1 MSYPDAFVRQQ
12 WLESTKNRELR
23 DAQNFRGVPGGDV
36 GARLASQQGV
46 RGAPIVDASCIPG
59 LELFKV
65 WPLSGLGVSSS
76 SGTGPSQSFTNRRTG
91 DFMWASAANLDLS
104 LMMWN
109 RPSGITPTGGAPANP
124 SRQAICFGVM
134 LLGDVY
140 ISFGDDGNGIT
151 ELDVF
156 GAPVSQLVLISGN
169 LAWRIQ
175 MARPRGV
182 GDTYQDEALGY
193 QIMFPGVAAA
203 TRAGDDFPGG
213 WRTNRWAA
221 TSRTPSVDTGIVFA
235 GTQFP
240 ISTPTPYAVYCFA
253 QVDKVFNRA
262 NPPIS
267 STGGQTLVDL
277 MSANYAGFRVYDFTL
292 MRRDGTTWVHQDAQ
306 MPQSMS
312 GLNTSATQIPDPND
326 VSQMIPN
333 PSRWYIEDAMIV
345 TQADRTL
352 TVSDTWQAER
362 TVGSGSTLTIA
373 SVASAAFDVSPAGE
387 TVAVAVAP
395 PSGSPGPVYAFNPQ
409 TSAFIFT
416 PSASGTYQFVFTA
429 LIVNEPGIRQT
440 ASLTVTVP

>member
-12 WLESTKNRELR
+12 WLDSQKNSELR
-23 DAQNFRGVPGGDV
+23 DAQNFRGVPADDTAG
-36 GARLASQQGV
+36 RLASQQGV

-76 SGTGPSQSFTNRRTG
+76 TSTPQGGRTFSNNRSG

-109 RPSGITPTGGAPANP
+109 KPGRITPTGAPANP
-124 SRQAICFGVM
+124 TRQSICFGVM

-140 ISFGDDGNGIT
+140 VDFGNDGNAIT

-156 GAPVSQLVLISGN
+156 GAPVSQIVLISGN

-175 MARPRGV
+175 MQRPRGPADSV
-182 GDTYQDEALGY
+182 TGNINGWQ
-193 QIMFPGVAAA
+193 QIFPGVAAA
-203 TRAGDDFPGG
+203 TREGDDFPGG
-213 WRTNRWAA
+213 IASFGWAS
-221 TSRTPSVDTGIVFA
+221 TSGTGNYYA

-240 ISTPTPYAVYCFA
+240 VSTPTPFAAYCFA
-253 QVDKVFNRA
+253 HLNRGDRSG
-262 NPPIS
+262 NPSVS

-277 MSANYAGFRVYDFTL
+277 MTANYAGFRVYDFTL
-292 MRRDGTTWVHQDAQ
+292 MRLDGTNWVHQDAR

-312 GLNTSATQIPDPND
+312 GLNTSAAQIPDPND
-326 VSQMIPN
+326 VSQMIDN
-333 PSRWYIEDAMIV
+333 PSRWYIEDAMVV
-345 TQADRTL
+345 TQEDRSL
-352 TVSDTWQAER
+352 TVSDTWQATR
-362 TVGSGSTLTIA
+362 TVGSGATLNIA

-395 PSGSPGPVYAFNPQ
+395 PSGAPGPVYAFNPQ
-409 TSAFIFT
+409 TTEFIFT

-440 ASLTVTVP
+440 ASLTVNVP